1 MQLLGKGE
9 FGPESRVQQVAS
21 PVDTARRYLPG
32 LLAKTPARTM
42 PAKKI
47 QYEKLFWQFH
57 KSSFLF
63 FTQDIH
69 VLVMLVLVF
78 FVTDLSHSNVLMSQ
92 STYNFK

>member
-1 MQLLGKGE
+1 MQLMGKGE
-9 FGPESRVQQVAS
+9 VS
-21 PVDTARRYLPG
+21 PVSCVDQV
-32 LLAKTPARTM
+32 TPPVNTSVFAWVICQNPRQNY
-42 PAKKI
+42 ACKKI

-57 KSSFLF
+57 KSFFLF